1 MQYAIITDQICEDL
15 ERALQIAKAHHY
27 SHVELHNVFG
37 KSIEECSLA
46 EVEHIRTLLQTYHLE
61 VSCIA
66 STVFFLCPLYEGD
79 QVSLF
84 NDSFYAIEG
93 DINTHLRYL
102 ENACRIAKCLNC
114 PRVRIFPFRFP
125 DNRKPPFGVQEDMNA
140 ILRAIRLALRI
151 AKEYDITLVLENC
164 PYSRLPKGMMTIQII
179 KAFQD
184 PHLRLLWDPANSF
197 RAVKENVP
205 KDYLLFSLMDELRYI
220 YPQIGHIH
228 IKDYHYDPSQ
238 QKPFVHKELFDGDIP
253 YDQILTY
260 LHNRGYDKVLSLEAE
275 VPFQETISS
284 MDKLKDTLEN
294 IT

>member
-1 MQYAIITDQICEDL
+1 M
-15 ERALQIAKAHHY
+15 
-27 SHVELHNVFG
+27 
-37 KSIEECSLA
+37 
-46 EVEHIRTLLQTYHLE
+46 
-61 VSCIA
+61 
-66 STVFFLCPLYEGD
+66 
-79 QVSLF
+79 
-84 NDSFYAIEG
+84 
-93 DINTHLRYL
+93 
-102 ENACRIAKCLNC
+102 
-114 PRVRIFPFRFP
+114 
-125 DNRKPPFGVQEDMNA
+125 
-140 ILRAIRLALRI
+140 
-151 AKEYDITLVLENC
+151 
-164 PYSRLPKGMMTIQII
+164 
-179 KAFQD
+179 
-184 PHLRLLWDPANSF
+184 RLLWDPANSF